1 MLNQKIC
8 LAGGA
13 NTGFGDCTL
22 NPKNLVGFILAPIGA
37 EIAEADLADFGAFL
51 AGKINSAIPSE
62 RWYPVHGFEAVT
74 DNTEDVTIETLGYGG
89 KSVVREGDYDL
100 LFRWIQG
107 GMCLQKALRKFNDSN
122 MAVFLI
128 DGDGMLFGTTVG
140 ATMQA
145 IPLVLFYTQPWRV
158 NDGSTGTNYGV
169 RIAFRPK
176 PVNEDLA
183 FLDVAELGF
192 ILSTFK
198 GLQNIS
204 LVVLDPENAPIT
216 KVRALSGCS
225 RKNLYEDYST
235 ELAVAALWKAY
246 RQSNGAVLP
255 VSTVV
260 VDATLEA
267 FTVTVDFGVDP
278 VESYYL
284 ELVDP
289 EALMAGG
296 VSGFESIK
304 VLVAVA

>member
-37 EIAEADLADFGAFL
+37 KIVEADLADFGAFL
-51 AGKINSAIPSE
+51 AGKINSAIASE
-62 RWYPVHGFEAVT
+62 RWYPVHGFETVT

-89 KSVVREGDYDL
+89 KAVVREGDYDL
-100 LFRWIQG
+100 LFRWIKG

-140 ATMQA
+140 TSMQA
-145 IPLVLFYTQPWRV
+145 IPLVLFYAQPWRV

-183 FLDVAELGF
+183 FLDVSALGF

-204 LVVLDPENAPIT
+204 LVVLNPENAPIT
-216 KVRALSGCS
+216 KVRALVGCS
-225 RKNLYEDYST
+225 KKNLYEEYST
-235 ELAVAALWKAY
+235 ELAEVGLWKAY
-246 RQSNGAVLP
+246 KQSDGSAIV
-255 VSTVV
+255 VSTVA
-260 VDATLEA
+260 VDAALEA
-267 FTVTVDFGVDP
+267 FTVTVASGA
-278 VESYYL
+278 ESYYL

-296 VSGFESIK
+296 VSGYESIR
-304 VLVAVA
+304 VLVPVE